1 MPGGPSARHAAWMTL
16 VTDHAVERFEALLGS
31 AAVRSAPEDLTE
43 FLDPYPFGD
52 QQEFAPG
59 AVVSP
64 SSVEEVQAVVR
75 LANELRVPLWTVSR
89 GKNNAYGG
97 ASPRVAG
104 SVVVE
109 LWRD

>member
-1 MPGGPSARHAAWMTL
+1 MTL
-16 VTDHAVERFEALLGS
+16 ISDHAVERFAALLGPD
-31 AAVRSAPEDLTE
+31 AVRSAPEDLAD

-52 QQEFAPG
+52 AAEFAPG

-75 LANELRVPLWTVSR
+75 TANELGVPLWTVSR

-109 LWRD
+109 LTQMDRVLEVNEES